1 MRIGCYRLG
10 CLLTSEHAL
19 KLLVV
24 VLDVAQVVS
33 ALGDGST
40 EPLLEPRKFLCGEL
54 RVLLTHVSDVKLVIE
69 SISIPTESFSK
80 EIRGCSL
87 ADEAGYSEE
96 TCDAGPNSLEKFRFF
111 ILVFLVAVIMRCRSY
126 LPFALSGD
134 DLQN

>member
-1 MRIGCYRLG
+1 M
-10 CLLTSEHAL
+10 SKHAL
-19 KLLVV
+19 KLLAV
-24 VLDVAQVVS
+24 VLGVAQVVS

-40 EPLLEPRKFLCGEL
+40 EPLLEPRKFLRGEL
-54 RVLLTHVSDVKLVIE
+54 WVLLTHMSDVELVIE
-69 SISIPTESFSK
+69 SISIPAESFSE

-96 TCDAGPNSLEKFRFF
+96 TCDAGPNFLEKFRFF
-111 ILVFLVAVIMRCRSY
+111 VLIFLVAVIMGCGGY